1 MSDNNRNLY
10 YLDELSDYKVAS
22 DDCDVRGWKVKDAD
36 NRTIGKVDD
45 LLVNKIA
52 ERVVYLDVEVD
63 KSLLEDDRDD
73 TNQIPVADGA
83 YGFMNKD
90 GDNHLIIPI
99 GMVRLDEEN
108 ENVVASGIDYKTF
121 GKIKRFS
128 KGTVIEPDY
137 ELSVYRHYVTDNTI
151 DDSTIIDDRFYSRKE
166 FENSLRRRKDD
177 RRFTEINKD

>member
-1 MSDNNRNLY
+1 MSDNNKNLY

-45 LLVNKIA
+45 LLVNKMA

-63 KSLLEDDRDD
+63 KSLLEDGHDVDD
-73 TNQIPVADGA
+73 IPATDGA
-83 YGFMNKD
+83 YRFMSKD

-108 ENVVASGIDYKTF
+108 ENVVANGIDYSTF
-121 GKIKRFS
+121 AKIKRFS

-137 ELSVYRHYVTDNTI
+137 ELSVYRHYVSDNTI
-151 DDSTIIDDRFYSRKE
+151 DDSTIVDDRFYNRKE
-166 FENSLRRRKDD
+166 FENALRRNDAEP
-177 RRFTEINKD
+177 RFTGIKD